1 MKHYSLLVHVQFDT
15 SQTKLDI
22 YYKTLG
28 SQVVVLV
35 AGQIKTQDL
44 KKLSSITKIFKF
56 GWKHPQRPVFPPETT
71 LQQ

>member
-15 SQTKLDI
+15 SKMKLDI

-44 KKLSSITKIFKF
+44 KKL
-56 GWKHPQRPVFPPETT
+56 
-71 LQQ
+71 